1 MSDNFDPN
9 GSTPEPGFHSSDL
22 LFPMPSKED
31 IKKNGIFYYVLSEQ
45 ERVFYAMV
53 RNSEGLKDVMELV
66 EAKILYI
73 MCVYPGQHR
82 PALACHTHPGTAPE
96 DPEAR
101 LQRRRHL
108 KTRDCPREGLHPN
121 EDPHRADAR
130 RLQAIRLRAA

>member
-1 MSDNFDPN
+1 MSDNLDPN
-9 GSTPEPGFHSSDL
+9 VSTPEPGFHSSDL

-73 MCVYPGQHR
+73 MCVYPANIGLLLR
-82 PALACHTHPGTAPE
+82 AIHTLE
-96 DPEAR
+96 R
-101 LQRRRHL
+101 LQ
-108 KTRDCPREGLHPN
+108 KTQRLVFKEDDTTKLETALEKVFTRMKIPIELMRDGFKQSP
-121 EDPHRADAR
+121 
-130 RLQAIRLRAA
+130 AAA